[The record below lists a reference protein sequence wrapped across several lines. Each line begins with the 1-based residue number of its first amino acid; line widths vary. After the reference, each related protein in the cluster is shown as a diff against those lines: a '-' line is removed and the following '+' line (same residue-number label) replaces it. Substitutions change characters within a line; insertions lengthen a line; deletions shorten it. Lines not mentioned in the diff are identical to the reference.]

1 MTHHSAVLRFSL
13 QHIIHLSHYF
23 SSSCRLLPLLL
34 ENIKKAHFE
43 QRGACDKNEIILLVQ
58 LFSLACLVL
67 LQ

>member
-1 MTHHSAVLRFSL
+1 
-13 QHIIHLSHYF
+13 
-23 SSSCRLLPLLL
+23 LLL